1 MPVNF
6 VVPSKSSS
14 EGLFIDL
21 PVDGSRVVNYLKIL
35 KQGEVCALPSQEQ
48 TEVSSHCQK

>member
-1 MPVNF
+1 MSVNF
-6 VVPSKSSS
+6 VVPSNGNS

-21 PVDGSRVVNYLKIL
+21 PVDGPRAANYLKIL

-48 TEVSSHCQK
+48 TEVSNHCQK